1 MSDCTFDPGSSEQQ
15 VCRAAEAAAAA
26 AEAANRLADRAAG
39 IEEWVSMVTA
49 LGGLILPV
57 AAVLFLWRL
66 WPVLQQIFEARKF
79 SIKMGAFELSAQD
92 ATDQLVRQVTDLQE
106 KVAQLEA
113 AATPAPAGE
122 YERVP
127 DQPHAVRAAPQ
138 VTDQRTVG
146 TRILWVDDIPKN
158 NALEVKSLTAMGYSV
173 TTVLSTREAEAVL
186 EQQGADII
194 LSDMG
199 RPEGRDAGIDLLRRL
214 RDAGD
219 DVPYGFYT
227 SARSIARLGEEMDRL
242 GAFVA
247 TSSFSDLV
255 AALRGLNR

>member
-158 NALEVKSLTAMGYSV
+158 NALEVKSV

-214 RDAGD
+214 REAGD